1 MATLGTILYTWWKGE
16 LVGEDQFGNRYYRGK
31 GRPPAGRAERRW
43 TVFKG
48 VTEASKTPPEWHAW
62 LHRMIDTPP
71 SEKPLPAKPWQK
83 PHLPNLTG
91 TEAAYRPPGDVA
103 RDDGSGG
110 DGAHGEGMPE
120 PYQAW
125 RP

>member
-31 GRPPAGRAERRW
+31 GGPRAGRPEQRW

-62 LHRMIDTPP
+62 LHRMIDAPP
-71 SEKPLPAKPWQK
+71 SEKPLEAKPWQK

-91 TEAAYRPPGDVA
+91 TEAAYRPPGDLA
-103 RDDGSGG
+103 GKEAGG
-110 DGAHGEGMPE
+110 DGVPE
-120 PYQAW
+120 PYEAW